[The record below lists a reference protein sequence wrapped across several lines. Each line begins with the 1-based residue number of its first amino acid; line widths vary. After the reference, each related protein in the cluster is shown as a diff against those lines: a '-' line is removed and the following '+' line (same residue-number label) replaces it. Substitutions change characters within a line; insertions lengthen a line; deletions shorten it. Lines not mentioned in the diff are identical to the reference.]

1 MLHYFYI
8 IMVSIIVIFIMI
20 REIYHFNNGRYYP
33 YLTWNKED
41 STKKRIF
48 DFGLLIVLLISLQ
61 NLSTYSKLPLFL
73 LCLMIALPI
82 CVNILNFLSYAK
94 VKDCKIIKQ
103 TVILDMSI
111 IAYFLVLKFIF
122 RCLIPNI

>member
-8 IMVSIIVIFIMI
+8 TMVSFVVIFIMI

-48 DFGLLIVLLISLQ
+48 DYGLLIVLLVSLSAD
-61 NLSTYSKLPLFL
+61 NKPPLFL
-73 LCLMIALPI
+73 VCLMIALPI
-82 CVNILNFLSYAK
+82 CINILNFLSYAK
-94 VKDCKIIKQ
+94 IKDRKIIKQ

-111 IAYFLVLKFIF
+111 IAYFLIMEFIF
-122 RCLIPNI
+122 RCLIPNT

>member
-1 MLHYFYI
+1 MLHYFFI
-8 IMVSIIVIFIMI
+8 AMVSVVVIFIMI
-20 REIYHFNNGRYYP
+20 REIYHFKNGRYYP

-48 DFGLLIVLLISLQ
+48 DFGLLIVLLISLR
-61 NLSTYSKLPLFL
+61 NLSIDNKLPLFL
-73 LCLMIALPI
+73 LCLMIAFPI

-94 VKDCKIIKQ
+94 IKDRKIIKQ

-111 IAYFLVLKFIF
+111 IAYFLIMNFIF
-122 RCLIPNI
+122 RCLISNT